1 MKLTTPIK
9 LSRQNPPINYSSKV
23 LLLGSCFAQN
33 MGAKLEYYKF
43 QQCTNP
49 FGILFHPVA
58 IEKLITRAVNQI
70 WFTSKDVF
78 LQNEQWH
85 CFLAHS
91 KLSNTSEEDLISA
104 LNSAL
109 EKLRFSLLEASHV
122 VFTFGTAWVYKHL
135 EKDTIVANCHKVPQK
150 EFVKQLLS
158 PDDVSDVLL
167 GIETK
172 LRTINP
178 TCSII
183 NTVSPVR
190 HIKDGLIANSRS
202 KAHLIAGVQEI
213 VSPEKLNYYFP
224 SYEIMMDELRDYRY
238 YKEDLIH
245 PNQTA
250 IAIIWNAF
258 TGSWI
263 CPETAALQKKI
274 ATIQS
279 GMLHT
284 PFNENSKAHIHFKKD
299 LEVQISQVQKAL
311 PWATFLQA
319 GNGFILG

>member
-58 IEKLITRAVNQI
+58 IEKLITRAINHT

-150 EFVKQLLS
+150 KFVKQLLS

-172 LRTINP
+172 LRAINP

-213 VSPEKLNYYFP
+213 VSPDKFNYYFP

-279 GMLHT
+279 GLLHT
-284 PFNENSKAHIHFKKD
+284 PFNWHSKAHIHFKKD

-311 PWATFLQA
+311 PWATFL
-319 GNGFILG
+319 

>member
-58 IEKLITRAVNQI
+58 IEKLITRAVNQT

-109 EKLRFSLLEASHV
+109 EKLRSSLLEASHV

-150 EFVKQLLS
+150 KFVKQLLS

-213 VSPEKLNYYFP
+213 VSPDKFNYYFP

-279 GMLHT
+279 GLLHT
-284 PFNENSKAHIHFKKD
+284 PFNGHSKAHLLFKKD

-311 PWATFLQA
+311 PWATFL
-319 GNGFILG
+319 

>member
-9 LSRQNPPINYSSKV
+9 LSRQNPPISYSSKV

-58 IEKLITRAVNQI
+58 IEKLITRAINHT

-104 LNSAL
+104 LNLAL

-135 EKDTIVANCHKVPQK
+135 EKDTIVTNCHKVPQK

-172 LRTINP
+172 LRTVNP

-263 CPETAALQKKI
+263 CPETASLQKKI

-279 GMLHT
+279 GILHT

-299 LEVQISQVQKAL
+299 LEVQISQVHKAL
-311 PWATFLQA
+311 PWATFL
-319 GNGFILG
+319 

>member
-9 LSRQNPPINYSSKV
+9 RSRQNPPINYSSKV

-58 IEKLITRAVNQI
+58 IEKLITRAVNHT

-122 VFTFGTAWVYKHL
+122 VFTLGTARVYKHL

-190 HIKDGLIANSRS
+190 HIKDGLLANSRS

-245 PNQTA
+245 PNETA
-250 IAIIWNAF
+250 IYLIWEKF
-258 TGSWI
+258 LSSWVAS
-263 CPETAALQKKI
+263 ETFEIQKKI
-274 ATIQS
+274 AVIQN
-279 GMLHT
+279 GLLHI

-299 LEVQISQVQKAL
+299 LETKISEIKEQL
-311 PWATFLQA
+311 PWATFL
-319 GNGFILG
+319 

>member
-58 IEKLITRAVNQI
+58 IEKLITRAVNQT

-122 VFTFGTAWVYKHL
+122 VFTFGTAWVYRHL
-135 EKDTIVANCHKVPQK
+135 ENDTIVANCHKVPQK

-213 VSPEKLNYYFP
+213 VSPEKLNHYFP

-279 GMLHT
+279 GLLHT
-284 PFNENSKAHIHFKKD
+284 PFNGHSKAHIHFKKD
-299 LEVQISQVQKAL
+299 LETKISEIKEQL
-311 PWATFLQA
+311 PWATFL
-319 GNGFILG
+319 

>member
-58 IEKLITRAVNQI
+58 IEKLITRAVNQT

-311 PWATFLQA
+311 PWATFL
-319 GNGFILG
+319 

>member
-58 IEKLITRAVNQI
+58 IEKLITRAVNQT

-109 EKLRFSLLEASHV
+109 EKLRTSLLEASHV

-150 EFVKQLLS
+150 KFVKQLLS

-172 LRTINP
+172 LRAINP

-190 HIKDGLIANSRS
+190 HIKDGLLANSRS

-279 GMLHT
+279 GLLHT
-284 PFNENSKAHIHFKKD
+284 PFNGHSKAHIHFKKD
-299 LEVQISQVQKAL
+299 LETKISEIKEQL
-311 PWATFLQA
+311 PWATFL
-319 GNGFILG
+319 

>member
-9 LSRQNPPINYSSKV
+9 LSRQNPPISYSSKV

-85 CFLAHS
+85 CFSAHS

-135 EKDTIVANCHKVPQK
+135 ENDTIVANCHKVPQK

-190 HIKDGLIANSRS
+190 HIKDGLIANGRS

-213 VSPEKLNYYFP
+213 VSPEKLNYYFA

-263 CPETAALQKKI
+263 CLETAALQKKI

-284 PFNENSKAHIHFKKD
+284 PFNENSKAHIHFKKE

-311 PWATFLQA
+311 PWATFL
-319 GNGFILG
+319 

>member
-58 IEKLITRAVNQI
+58 IEKLITRAVNQN

-190 HIKDGLIANSRS
+190 HIKDGLLANSRS

-245 PNQTA
+245 PNETA
-250 IAIIWNAF
+250 IYLIWEKF
-258 TGSWI
+258 LSSWVAS
-263 CPETAALQKKI
+263 ETFEIQKKI
-274 ATIQS
+274 AVIQN
-279 GMLHT
+279 GLLHI

-299 LEVQISQVQKAL
+299 LETKISEIKEQL
-311 PWATFLQA
+311 PWATFL
-319 GNGFILG
+319 

>member
-58 IEKLITRAVNQI
+58 IEKLITRAVNHT

-279 GMLHT
+279 GMLHI
-284 PFNENSKAHIHFKKD
+284 PFNERSKAHLLFKKD
-299 LEVQISQVQKAL
+299 LEVEISQVQKAL
-311 PWATFLQA
+311 PWATFL
-319 GNGFILG
+319 

>member
-33 MGAKLEYYKF
+33 MGEKLEYYKF

-58 IEKLITRAVNQI
+58 IEKLIARAVNQN
-70 WFTSKDVF
+70 WFTSKDIF

-150 EFVKQLLS
+150 EFVKHLLS

-213 VSPEKLNYYFP
+213 VSPDKFNYYFP
-224 SYEIMMDELRDYRY
+224 SFEIMMDELRDYRY

-279 GMLHT
+279 GILHT

-311 PWATFLQA
+311 PWATFL
-319 GNGFILG
+319 

>member
-58 IEKLITRAVNQI
+58 IEKLITRAVNQT

-135 EKDTIVANCHKVPQK
+135 EKDAIVANCHKVPQK

-250 IAIIWNAF
+250 IHLIWEKF
-258 TGSWI
+258 LSSWVAS
-263 CPETAALQKKI
+263 ETFEIQKKI
-274 ATIQS
+274 AVIQN
-279 GMLHT
+279 GLLHI

-299 LEVQISQVQKAL
+299 LETKISEIKEQL
-311 PWATFLQA
+311 PWATFL
-319 GNGFILG
+319 

>member
-58 IEKLITRAVNQI
+58 IEKLITRAVNQT

-279 GMLHT
+279 GLLHT

-311 PWATFLQA
+311 PWATFL
-319 GNGFILG
+319 

>member
-58 IEKLITRAVNQI
+58 IEKLITRAVNQT

-190 HIKDGLIANSRS
+190 HIKDGLLANSRS

-279 GMLHT
+279 GLLHT
-284 PFNENSKAHIHFKKD
+284 PFNEHSKAHIHFKKD
-299 LEVQISQVQKAL
+299 LETKISEIKEQL
-311 PWATFLQA
+311 PWATFL
-319 GNGFILG
+319 

>member
-58 IEKLITRAVNQI
+58 IEKLITRAVNHT

-190 HIKDGLIANSRS
+190 HIKDGLLANSRS

-250 IAIIWNAF
+250 IAIIWEKF
-258 TGSWI
+258 LSSWVAS
-263 CPETAALQKKI
+263 ETFEIQKKI
-274 ATIQS
+274 AVIQN
-279 GMLHT
+279 GLLHI

-299 LEVQISQVQKAL
+299 LETKISEIKEQL
-311 PWATFLQA
+311 PWATFL
-319 GNGFILG
+319 

>member
-9 LSRQNPPINYSSKV
+9 RSRQNPPINYSSKV

-58 IEKLITRAVNQI
+58 IEKLITRAVNHT

-122 VFTFGTAWVYKHL
+122 VFTFGSAWVYKHL

-250 IAIIWNAF
+250 IHLIWEKF
-258 TGSWI
+258 LSSWVAS
-263 CPETAALQKKI
+263 ETFEIQKKI
-274 ATIQS
+274 AVIQN
-279 GMLHT
+279 GLLHI

-299 LEVQISQVQKAL
+299 LETKISEIKEQL
-311 PWATFLQA
+311 PWATFL
-319 GNGFILG
+319 

>member
-58 IEKLITRAVNQI
+58 IEKLITRAINQN

-122 VFTFGTAWVYKHL
+122 VFTFGTAWVYRHL

-190 HIKDGLIANSRS
+190 HIKDGLLANSRS

-245 PNQTA
+245 PNETA
-250 IAIIWNAF
+250 IYLIWEKF
-258 TGSWI
+258 LSSWVAS
-263 CPETAALQKKI
+263 ETFEIQKKI
-274 ATIQS
+274 AVIQN
-279 GMLHT
+279 GLLHI

-299 LEVQISQVQKAL
+299 LETKISEIKEQL
-311 PWATFLQA
+311 PWATFL
-319 GNGFILG
+319 

>member
-9 LSRQNPPINYSSKV
+9 LSKQNPPINYSSKV

-58 IEKLITRAVNQI
+58 IEKLIARAVNQN

-190 HIKDGLIANSRS
+190 HIKDGLIENSRS

-213 VSPEKLNYYFP
+213 VSPDKFNYYFP

-311 PWATFLQA
+311 PWATFL
-319 GNGFILG
+319 

>member
-58 IEKLITRAVNQI
+58 IEKLIARAVNQN

-109 EKLRFSLLEASHV
+109 EKLRISLLQASHV
-122 VFTFGTAWVYKHL
+122 VFTFGTACVYKHL
-135 EKDTIVANCHKVPQK
+135 EKDTIVVNCHKVPQK

-190 HIKDGLIANSRS
+190 HIKDGLIENSRS

-213 VSPEKLNYYFP
+213 VSPDKFNYYFP

-311 PWATFLQA
+311 PWATFL
-319 GNGFILG
+319 

>member
-9 LSRQNPPINYSSKV
+9 LSRQNSPINYSSKV

-58 IEKLITRAVNQI
+58 IEKLITRAVNQT

-109 EKLRFSLLEASHV
+109 EKLRTSLLEASHV
-122 VFTFGTAWVYKHL
+122 VFTFGTAWVYRHL

-150 EFVKQLLS
+150 KFVKQLLS

-172 LRTINP
+172 LRAINP

-190 HIKDGLIANSRS
+190 HIKDGLLANSRS

-250 IAIIWNAF
+250 IAIIWEKF
-258 TGSWI
+258 LSSWVAS
-263 CPETAALQKKI
+263 ETFEIQKKI
-274 ATIQS
+274 AVIQN
-279 GMLHT
+279 GLLHI

-299 LEVQISQVQKAL
+299 LETKISEIKEQL
-311 PWATFLQA
+311 PWATFL
-319 GNGFILG
+319 

>member
-58 IEKLITRAVNQI
+58 IEKLITRAVNQT

-109 EKLRFSLLEASHV
+109 EKLRTSLLEASHV
-122 VFTFGTAWVYKHL
+122 VFTFGTAWVYRHL

-150 EFVKQLLS
+150 KFVKQLLS

-172 LRTINP
+172 LRAINP

-190 HIKDGLIANSRS
+190 HIKDGLLANSRS

-250 IAIIWNAF
+250 IAIIWEKF
-258 TGSWI
+258 LSSWVAS
-263 CPETAALQKKI
+263 ETFEIQKKI
-274 ATIQS
+274 AVIQN
-279 GMLHT
+279 GLLHI

-299 LEVQISQVQKAL
+299 LETKISEIKEQL
-311 PWATFLQA
+311 PWATFL
-319 GNGFILG
+319 

>member
-58 IEKLITRAVNQI
+58 IEKLITRAVNHT

-104 LNSAL
+104 LNLAL

-122 VFTFGTAWVYKHL
+122 VFTFGTAWVYRHL
-135 EKDTIVANCHKVPQK
+135 ENDTIVANCHRVPQK
-150 EFVKQLLS
+150 KFVKQLLS

-190 HIKDGLIANSRS
+190 HIKDGLLANSRS

-224 SYEIMMDELRDYRY
+224 SYEIMIDELRDYRY
-238 YKEDLIH
+238 YKEDLTH

-284 PFNENSKAHIHFKKD
+284 PFNENSKAHIHFKKE

-311 PWATFLQA
+311 PWATFL
-319 GNGFILG
+319 

>member
-33 MGAKLEYYKF
+33 MGEKLEYYKF

-58 IEKLITRAVNQI
+58 IEKLIARAVNQN

-190 HIKDGLIANSRS
+190 HIKDGLIENSRS

-213 VSPEKLNYYFP
+213 VSPDKFNYYFP

-279 GMLHT
+279 GILHT

-311 PWATFLQA
+311 PWATFL
-319 GNGFILG
+319 

>member
-58 IEKLITRAVNQI
+58 IEKLITRAVNQN

-150 EFVKQLLS
+150 KFVKQLLS

-213 VSPEKLNYYFP
+213 VSPEKLNHYFP

-250 IAIIWNAF
+250 IAIIWEKF
-258 TGSWI
+258 LSSWVAS
-263 CPETAALQKKI
+263 ETFEIQKKI
-274 ATIQS
+274 AVIQN
-279 GMLHT
+279 GLLHI
-284 PFNENSKAHIHFKKD
+284 PFNGHSKAHIHFKKD
-299 LEVQISQVQKAL
+299 LETKISEIKEQL
-311 PWATFLQA
+311 PWATFL
-319 GNGFILG
+319 

>member
-85 CFLAHS
+85 CFLTHS

-150 EFVKQLLS
+150 KFVKQLLS

-172 LRTINP
+172 LRAINP

-190 HIKDGLIANSRS
+190 HIKDGLLANSRS

-279 GMLHT
+279 GLLHT
-284 PFNENSKAHIHFKKD
+284 PFNGHSKAHIHFKKD
-299 LEVQISQVQKAL
+299 LETKISEIKEQL
-311 PWATFLQA
+311 PWATFL
-319 GNGFILG
+319 

>member
-58 IEKLITRAVNQI
+58 IEKLITRAVNQT

-122 VFTFGTAWVYKHL
+122 VFTFGTAWVYRHL
-135 EKDTIVANCHKVPQK
+135 ENDTIVANCHKVPQK

-213 VSPEKLNYYFP
+213 VSPEKLNHYFP

-279 GMLHT
+279 GLLHT
-284 PFNENSKAHIHFKKD
+284 PFNGHSKAHIHFKKD

-311 PWATFLQA
+311 PWATFL
-319 GNGFILG
+319 

>member
-58 IEKLITRAVNQI
+58 IEKLIARAVNQN

-91 KLSNTSEEDLISA
+91 KLSNTSKEDLISA

-190 HIKDGLIANSRS
+190 HIKDGLIENSRS

-311 PWATFLQA
+311 PWATFL
-319 GNGFILG
+319 

>member
-9 LSRQNPPINYSSKV
+9 LSRQNSPINYSSKV

-58 IEKLITRAVNQI
+58 IEKLITRAVNQT

-213 VSPEKLNYYFP
+213 VSPEKLNHYFP

-279 GMLHT
+279 GLLHT

-311 PWATFLQA
+311 PWATFL
-319 GNGFILG
+319 

>member
-9 LSRQNPPINYSSKV
+9 RSRQNPPINYSSKV

-58 IEKLITRAVNQI
+58 IEKLITRAVNHT

-190 HIKDGLIANSRS
+190 HIKDGLLANSRS

-250 IAIIWNAF
+250 IHLIWEKF
-258 TGSWI
+258 LSSWVAS
-263 CPETAALQKKI
+263 ETFEIQKKI
-274 ATIQS
+274 AVIQN
-279 GMLHT
+279 GLLHI

-299 LEVQISQVQKAL
+299 LETKISEIKEQL
-311 PWATFLQA
+311 PWATFL
-319 GNGFILG
+319 

>member
-58 IEKLITRAVNQI
+58 IEKLITRAVNHT

-122 VFTFGTAWVYKHL
+122 VFTFGTAWVYRHL

-213 VSPEKLNYYFP
+213 VSPEKLNHYFP
-224 SYEIMMDELRDYRY
+224 SYDIMMDELRDYRY

-299 LEVQISQVQKAL
+299 LEVQVLQVQKAL
-311 PWATFLQA
+311 PWATFL
-319 GNGFILG
+319 

>member
-9 LSRQNPPINYSSKV
+9 LSRQNPPISYSSKV

-58 IEKLITRAVNQI
+58 IEKLITRAVNQT

-284 PFNENSKAHIHFKKD
+284 PFNENSKAHIHFKKE

-311 PWATFLQA
+311 PWATFL
-319 GNGFILG
+319 

>member
-33 MGAKLEYYKF
+33 MGEKLEYYKF

-58 IEKLITRAVNQI
+58 IEKLIARAVNQN
-70 WFTSKDVF
+70 WFTSKDIF

-190 HIKDGLIANSRS
+190 HIKDGLIENSRS

-213 VSPEKLNYYFP
+213 VSPDKFNYYFP
-224 SYEIMMDELRDYRY
+224 SHEIMMDELRDYRY

-279 GMLHT
+279 GILHT
-284 PFNENSKAHIHFKKD
+284 PFNENSKAHIQFKKD
-299 LEVQISQVQKAL
+299 LEVQISKVQKAL
-311 PWATFLQA
+311 PWATFL
-319 GNGFILG
+319 

>member
-58 IEKLITRAVNQI
+58 IEKLITRAVNHT

-190 HIKDGLIANSRS
+190 HIKDGLLANSRS

-299 LEVQISQVQKAL
+299 LETKISEIKEQL
-311 PWATFLQA
+311 PWATFL
-319 GNGFILG
+319 

>member
-58 IEKLITRAVNQI
+58 IEKLITRAVNQT

-122 VFTFGTAWVYKHL
+122 VFTFGTAWVYRHL

-150 EFVKQLLS
+150 KFVKQLLS

-190 HIKDGLIANSRS
+190 HIKDGLLANSRS

-213 VSPEKLNYYFP
+213 VSPEKLNHYFP

-279 GMLHT
+279 GLLHT
-284 PFNENSKAHIHFKKD
+284 PFNGHSKAHIHFKKD

-311 PWATFLQA
+311 PWATFL
-319 GNGFILG
+319 

>member
-58 IEKLITRAVNQI
+58 IEKLITRAVNQT

-250 IAIIWNAF
+250 IYLIWEKF
-258 TGSWI
+258 LSSWVAS
-263 CPETAALQKKI
+263 ETFEIQKKI
-274 ATIQS
+274 AVIQN
-279 GMLHT
+279 GLLHI

-311 PWATFLQA
+311 PWATFL
-319 GNGFILG
+319 

>member
-9 LSRQNPPINYSSKV
+9 RSRQNPPINYSSKV
-23 LLLGSCFAQN
+23 LLIGSCFAQN
-33 MGAKLEYYKF
+33 MGTKLEYYKF

-58 IEKLITRAVNQI
+58 IEKLITRAIDQT

-245 PNQTA
+245 PNETA
-250 IAIIWNAF
+250 IYLIWEKF
-258 TGSWI
+258 LSSWVAS
-263 CPETAALQKKI
+263 ETFEIQKKI
-274 ATIQS
+274 AVIQN
-279 GMLHT
+279 GLLHI

-299 LEVQISQVQKAL
+299 LETKISEIKEQL
-311 PWATFLQA
+311 PWATFL
-319 GNGFILG
+319 

>member
-58 IEKLITRAVNQI
+58 IEKLITRAVNQT

-213 VSPEKLNYYFP
+213 VSPEKLNHYFP

-250 IAIIWNAF
+250 IAIIW
-258 TGSWI
+258 
-263 CPETAALQKKI
+263 E
-274 ATIQS
+274 
-279 GMLHT
+279 
-284 PFNENSKAHIHFKKD
+284 
-299 LEVQISQVQKAL
+299 
-311 PWATFLQA
+311 
-319 GNGFILG
+319 

>member
-58 IEKLITRAVNQI
+58 IEKLITRAIDQN

-91 KLSNTSEEDLISA
+91 KLSNTSEENLISA

-109 EKLRFSLLEASHV
+109 EKLRTSLEEASHV
-122 VFTFGTAWVYKHL
+122 VFTFGTAWVYRHL
-135 EKDTIVANCHKVPQK
+135 ENDTIVANCHKVPQK
-150 EFVKQLLS
+150 EFIKQLLS

-178 TCSII
+178 RCSII

-190 HIKDGLIANSRS
+190 HIKDGLLANSRS

-213 VSPEKLNYYFP
+213 VSPEKLNHYFP

-245 PNQTA
+245 PNETA
-250 IAIIWNAF
+250 IHLIWEKF
-258 TGSWI
+258 LSSWVAS
-263 CPETAALQKKI
+263 ETFEIQKKI
-274 ATIQS
+274 AVIQN
-279 GMLHT
+279 GLLHI
-284 PFNENSKAHIHFKKD
+284 PFNEHSKGYLLFKKD
-299 LEVQISQVQKAL
+299 LEVQILQVQKVL
-311 PWATFLQA
+311 PWATFL
-319 GNGFILG
+319 